1 MGVLPILFYHA
12 RSASKKGGLPTHSQ
26 EAARRAS
33 PKVGQGPVDSL
44 QAALLDFPFSI

>member
-1 MGVLPILFYHA
+1 MGVLPILFYRA
-12 RSASKKGGLPTHSQ
+12 RSASKKGGLPTQLH

-33 PKVGQGPVDSL
+33 PKGGQGPVDSL